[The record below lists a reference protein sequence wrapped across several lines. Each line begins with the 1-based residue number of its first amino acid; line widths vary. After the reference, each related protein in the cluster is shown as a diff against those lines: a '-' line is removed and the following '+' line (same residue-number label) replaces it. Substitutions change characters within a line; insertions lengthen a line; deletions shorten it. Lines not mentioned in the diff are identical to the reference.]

1 MHLTVSEAVISSTGR
16 IPCHRSGSASTLAQ
30 THVDSGSDR
39 QHAQAVPGG
48 MQPGLGLVRGI
59 WAVCSHPVFSA
70 ARDLPCQ
77 PAKYPGV
84 HRV

>member
-1 MHLTVSEAVISSTGR
+1 MHLTVSEAVISSAGR
-16 IPCHRSGSASTLAQ
+16 ILCHRSGSVSTWAQ

-48 MQPGLGLVRGI
+48 TQPGLGLVRGI
-59 WAVCSHPVFSA
+59 WAVCSHPVFST
-70 ARDLPCQ
+70 ARDRSCQ
-77 PAKYPGV
+77 STEYPGV